1 MQRTVRI
8 FPLETPPIK
17 RKLLSW
23 SQKYHTIVWLDSNA
37 HQQPYSDYESILA
50 VEEFTSIKIDCFN
63 AFDQLKEYQTITQD
77 FIFGYIGYD
86 VKNDIEK
93 LHSENHDGLG
103 FQICSFSNPKRS
115 SFLKKPRL
123 NFITLK

>member
-1 MQRTVRI
+1 MVAKVSHHRMVR
-8 FPLETPPIK
+8 F
-17 RKLLSW
+17 
-23 SQKYHTIVWLDSNA
+23 NA
-37 HQQPYSDYESILA
+37 HQQPILITSILA
-50 VEEFTSIKIDCFN
+50 VEEFTSIKTDYFN

-103 FQICSFSNPKRS
+103 FSDLFFFQPKKIII
-115 SFLKKPRL
+115 LKKPD
-123 NFITLK
+123 